1 MNAVNAVVRPMNAEE
16 YPLLEDFLCE
26 AVFQMPG
33 NKPAPKNIIEAPEL
47 RVYIQDLGR
56 RRDDFC
62 LCAESEGRVIGAAWA
77 RLSTGFGRID
87 DQTPELAVSVLK
99 AHRGRGVG
107 SALLRALIA
116 RLRRAGFA
124 QVSLSVQ
131 KANPAVR
138 LYRRLGFCVA
148 CEQEGELVMI
158 LPLSRLK
165 ETRINP
171 ASS

>member
-1 MNAVNAVVRPMNAEE
+1 MRKNIR
-16 YPLLEDFLCE
+16 FLKTSSAKPSFRCRE
-26 AVFQMPG
+26 

-138 LYRRLGFCVA
+138 PLPPPGLLRRLRAGRRTCHDSPPFTP
-148 CEQEGELVMI
+148 QRDSYQPRFPHEL
-158 LPLSRLK
+158 L
-165 ETRINP
+165 
-171 ASS
+171 